1 MKKIHR
7 NIALCLS
14 NVSGITEL
22 HSLRILSETIPG
34 PHSPQ
39 KLLQFVSDRLVDD
52 TSTSFCADLSIVHG
66 LFLHRSAPIYAEIEK
81 SQVLAAIFTFK
92 WYRRTHRSADTCLCI
107 FFEIL
112 ISFILNASAPYVI
125 FEYVQNDVIEQELLK
140 STKEFSVKQ
149 RKQWS
154 DSTSISQFSN
164 DPSDKPKRLD
174 VLVSTIQTISI

>member
-140 STKEFSVKQ
+140 STKEFSVKTTETMERFHQ
-149 RKQWS
+149 YLA
-154 DSTSISQFSN
+154 IL
-164 DPSDKPKRLD
+164 KRP
-174 VLVSTIQTISI
+174 I